1 MTTKTKQFDS
11 FRSTYRWTDV
21 YGNDH
26 EAVVHHDSLDD
37 MLHFVN
43 RSYCCGPANLTL
55 EARRTVTRGWVRVS
69 R

>member
-1 MTTKTKQFDS
+1 MTTTTKEFDS

-26 EAVVHHDSLDD
+26 ESVVHHDSLDD
-37 MLHFVN
+37 MLRMVE
-43 RSYCCGPANLTL
+43 REISGPANLVL
-55 EARRTVTRGWVRVS
+55 EARRTVTRGWVRVP